1 MTPNPA
7 EVNFQ
12 TRFSKNQGRSY
23 IGRSYTDRSVSYTYH
38 KALPGV
44 VMKKYM
50 LLVFIL
56 FICLFIFPS
65 DCVTGAKT
73 GLLLWFNTMIPSVFP
88 FILLTNIIRE
98 FNGIR
103 YFNFIFGPFVKR
115 FFHCSENG
123 SYAVI
128 VGFLCGYP
136 MGAKAVCDSFSD
148 GYIKKNEA
156 QYLLGFCNNPSP
168 MFVLNFVLAACLKR
182 PELSIFFFAVVYIST
197 WINAQLWYFFK
208 YRRHIKS
215 RPAVKAIENT
225 LSVQTSASA
234 DGCIMSSLSLIQK
247 IGGYMIIFAILCQ
260 LILKIPSENLP
271 FAPGLLQSALSGFME
286 QTTGLA
292 VLCGLPVL
300 ENIKIV
306 LAAVFV
312 CFGGFAI
319 AAQTYGITC
328 GQGLSIKYYILS
340 KLSHA
345 AIAGL
350 LCAAYIF
357 LPVCLNP

>member
-1 MTPNPA
+1 
-7 EVNFQ
+7 
-12 TRFSKNQGRSY
+12 
-23 IGRSYTDRSVSYTYH
+23 
-38 KALPGV
+38 
-44 VMKKYM
+44 
-50 LLVFIL
+50 
-56 FICLFIFPS
+56 
-65 DCVTGAKT
+65 
-73 GLLLWFNTMIPSVFP
+73 
-88 FILLTNIIRE
+88 
-98 FNGIR
+98 
-103 YFNFIFGPFVKR
+103 
-115 FFHCSENG
+115 
-123 SYAVI
+123 
-128 VGFLCGYP
+128 
-136 MGAKAVCDSFSD
+136 
-148 GYIKKNEA
+148 
-156 QYLLGFCNNPSP
+156 
-168 MFVLNFVLAACLKR
+168 MFVLNFVLAACLNR
-182 PELSIFFFAVVYIST
+182 PELALLFFSVIYISS

-260 LILKIPSENLP
+260 LILKIPSGNLS
-271 FAPGLLQSALSGFME
+271 FTPGLLQSAACGFME

-292 VLCGLPVL
+292 ILCGLSVS
-300 ENIKIV
+300 ENIKLV

-319 AAQTYGITC
+319 AAQTYGIVC
-328 GQGLSIKYYILS
+328 GQGLSVKYYILS

-350 LCAAYIF
+350 FCAVYVF